1 MCGIVGYV
9 GSREVIPIL
18 LDGLRMVEYR
28 GYDSSG
34 ICLQTPTGL
43 HIIKRAGR
51 ISDLAKEV
59 PQLTATL
66 GIGHTRWA
74 THGEPTEINAHP
86 HTDCTKRVAVVHNG
100 IIENY
105 AQLKEQLNC
114 EGHVFTSDTDSEVL
128 SHLIEKELTA
138 DATSGDVLLAVKKA
152 LLKVDGSFGLAV
164 LFSRENRIIAARRGS
179 PVILGIGTEEMFVA
193 SDAAALLP
201 YTKDVVY
208 LEDNQVADIHASD
221 YTVTTLNGGAA
232 ELAIHRLQGSIS
244 ETERGGFK
252 HFMQKEIMEQPQAIS
267 NTLRGRVTESEV
279 KISILAKEV
288 QRVILVACGSAR
300 NTCLFGKQIIEN
312 LAGIPTSVEFASEFR
327 YANPVL
333 SSRTLVVAVS
343 QSGETADTL
352 AAIREAK
359 TKGSQTL
366 AIINVVGSS
375 ISREVDSG
383 IYLHAGPEISVAST
397 KAVSC
402 MLTSLVLLALHLSP
416 KQDARVITALCSLSN
431 AVQETLACAPVMQQ
445 VAESIAHCTS
455 AFFLGRG
462 LHSAIAFEG
471 AIKLKEIS
479 YIHAEGFPAAEMKHG
494 PIALLQK
501 GFPVVVMIP
510 NDELYLKNLSN
521 IQECKA
527 RGATIIAI
535 TTRVDPEL
543 NKLAEHVIIVPEII
557 PELQPI
563 LSLIPLQLLAYH
575 VALAKGL
582 DVDKP
587 RNLAK
592 SVTVE

>member
-1 MCGIVGYV
+1 MF
-9 GSREVIPIL
+9 
-18 LDGLRMVEYR
+18 M
-28 GYDSSG
+28 
-34 ICLQTPTGL
+34 
-43 HIIKRAGR
+43 
-51 ISDLAKEV
+51 
-59 PQLTATL
+59 
-66 GIGHTRWA
+66 
-74 THGEPTEINAHP
+74 
-86 HTDCTKRVAVVHNG
+86 
-100 IIENY
+100 
-105 AQLKEQLNC
+105 
-114 EGHVFTSDTDSEVL
+114 SDTDTEVL
-128 SHLIEKELTA
+128 SHLIEKELTTGG
-138 DATSGDVLLAVKKA
+138 TSGDVLTAVKKA

-164 LFSRENRIIAARRGS
+164 LFSSENRIVAARRGS
-179 PVILGIGTEEMFVA
+179 PVILGIGKEEMFVA

-201 YTKDVVY
+201 YTNNVVY
-208 LEDNQVADIHASD
+208 LEDNQLADIHAND
-221 YTVTTLNGGAA
+221 YTVTTLHGGAA
-232 ELAIHRLQGSIS
+232 ELAVHRLQVLRS

-252 HFMQKEIMEQPQAIS
+252 HFMQKEIMEQPEAIA
-267 NTLRGRVTESEV
+267 NTLRGRITESAI
-279 KISILAKEV
+279 KISILAKDV

-300 NTCLFGKQIIEN
+300 NACLFGKQIIES
-312 LAGIPTSVEFASEFR
+312 LAGISTSVEFASEFR
-327 YANPVL
+327 YADPVL

-352 AAIREAK
+352 AAIREAT

-366 AIINVVGSS
+366 AIVNVVGSS

-416 KQDARVITALCSLSN
+416 NQNARVITALHSLSS
-431 AVQETLACAPVMQQ
+431 AVKETLACAPVMQQ

-501 GFPVVVMIP
+501 GFPVVVLIP
-510 NDELYLKNLSN
+510 NDELYLKNLSS

-527 RGATIIAI
+527 RGAAIIAI
-535 TTRVDPEL
+535 TTRVNPEL
-543 NKLAEHVIIVPEII
+543 NKLAEHVIIIPEII

-563 LSLIPLQLLAYH
+563 LSMIPLQLLAYY
-575 VALAKGL
+575 VASAKGL